1 MFFRFN
7 KNSGGFTLL
16 GVIVAVFIISIGL
29 TGVLNLANY
38 ALQSSYQGEAGTI
51 ASGLAQEGIE
61 MVRYARSMNTD
72 WASWYSSVSNG
83 DYRVQFNNNSFLP
96 FSDVPLNVDPN
107 TGLYQ
112 YGGSVTSD
120 SIYYRRINIQKLSA
134 DEMKVTAEVKWQ
146 IKGTWH
152 SLAVEDR
159 LWAWQ

>member
-1 MFFRFN
+1 MPFMFRRQQ
-7 KNSGGFTLL
+7 SGFSLL

-29 TGVLNLANY
+29 MGILNLANY

-61 MVRYARSMNTD
+61 MVRYMRSMNID
-72 WASWYSSVSNG
+72 WVNWYSSVGNG

-96 FSDVPLNVDPN
+96 FADVPLNVDPT

-112 YGGSVTSD
+112 YGGSVSSD

-134 DEMKVTAEVKWQ
+134 DEMKVIAEVKWQ
-146 IKGTWH
+146 TKGVWH
-152 SLAVEDR
+152 SLLVEDR
-159 LWAWQ
+159 LWEWQ